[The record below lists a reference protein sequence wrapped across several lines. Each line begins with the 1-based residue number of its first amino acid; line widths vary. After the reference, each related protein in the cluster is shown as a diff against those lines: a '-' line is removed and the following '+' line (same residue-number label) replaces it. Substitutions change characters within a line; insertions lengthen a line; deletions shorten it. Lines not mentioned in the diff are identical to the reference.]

1 MDGRLLALARE
12 EKEKIRARSM
22 AEDERRHDVAYRR
35 VPELRRIDGMLAG
48 LVGELAGAVLGDGR
62 TPEDIRD
69 ESMSLLVRR
78 AELLAENGWPSD
90 WLDGAWDCP
99 RCRDTG
105 YVMGRAC
112 DCLRKLY
119 DRERAKDLSALLAL
133 GSESFETFDIT
144 LYDDTVPNPKTGL
157 TAREQMEE
165 VFGLCRDYAENFG
178 ADSINLLFHGGT
190 GLGKTFLSGCIARE
204 VSRKGFSV
212 VYETT
217 VAALSAYEEMKFHA
231 SGAAEERVR
240 LLQSCEL
247 LILDDLGTEMITEFT
262 RSALYTLIN
271 TRLLNRKK
279 TIIST
284 NLDPD
289 DLARVYTPQIA
300 SRLLGEY
307 QDLPFVG
314 TDIRRLR
321 KERGLG

>member
-12 EKEKIRARSM
+12 EKEKIRARSV
-22 AEDERRHDVAYRR
+22 AEDERRHELAYRR
-35 VPELRRIDGMLAG
+35 VPELRRIDGALAG
-48 LVGELAGAVLGDGR
+48 LVGQMADAAMGEGR
-62 TPEDIRD
+62 APAAIRD
-69 ESMSLLVRR
+69 ESMTLLSRR
-78 AELLAENGWPSD
+78 AELLVENGWPMD

-99 RCRDTG
+99 QCRDTG
-105 YVMGRAC
+105 YVLGRTC

-119 DRERAKDLSALLAL
+119 DREQAKDLSALLQL
-133 GSESFETFDIT
+133 GSESFETFD
-144 LYDDTVPNPKTGL
+144 LSFYDDRTADPKTGL
-157 TAREQMEE
+157 TPREQMGK
-165 VFGLCRDYAENFG
+165 VFALCRRYAERFG
-178 ADSINLLFHGGT
+178 ENSVNLLFHGST
-190 GLGKTFLSGCIARE
+190 GLGKTFLSGCIAHV
-204 VSRKGFSV
+204 VSQKGFSV

-217 VAALSAYEEMKFHA
+217 VAALSAYEEQKFHG
-231 SGAAEERVR
+231 SETAEARVR
-240 LLQSCEL
+240 LLQSCDL

-262 RSALYTLIN
+262 KSALYTLIN
-271 TRLLNRKK
+271 IRLLTRKK

-284 NLDPD
+284 NLAPD